1 MDTDSLH
8 RLGFFYHYLN
18 RFFFKC
24 QNDFTFLELMLDTSS
39 LLDKLIARL
48 GMVMHICKLCTWRLK
63 QEVCF
68 QSETSL
74 GYSRRQNKNKR
85 KYSISMIDSLEMA
98 MDINQKL

>member
-1 MDTDSLH
+1 
-8 RLGFFYHYLN
+8 
-18 RFFFKC
+18 
-24 QNDFTFLELMLDTSS
+24 
-39 LLDKLIARL
+39 
-48 GMVMHICKLCTWRLK
+48 MVMHICKLCTWRLK
-63 QEVCF
+63 QEDCF